1 MEARSRSLNFFLLSC
16 VFLFVCT
23 EVLLSPFYPQ
33 FFKKVYGI
41 TNPDLTGFYIMTC
54 RLVVVVFTPI
64 WGLIANKQQNSS
76 SLLIIGQWGTGLSCF
91 LMATSQTFEMFVVAS
106 VLLLIFKSSYF
117 LLYTILMQEN
127 RKTTTGTAASYHA
140 VLQGAIVAATLLSG
154 WVIQMENPLLVFWL
168 IGIMECLLGLFSYFM
183 LKKAGRNVEDAPL
196 QENSQRSSSDM
207 LPQIFIFGI
216 VVLTLHLAVNM
227 VRPFF
232 TTYTEQMYHTDT
244 MTSSILYLLPSLM
257 AIVSVPMIRKYS
269 ERCGWNG
276 YIAATIMT
284 ITGLFFQGV
293 ETGIAGLIVFRC
305 MFGIGAAWCLAKL
318 DVFIFKWSQN
328 THGDYSKI
336 SAVQNVGL
344 LLAPVA
350 ASSIVNVRSLSDIFV
365 YASLFVVL
373 HLIVFLWGTFTRQR
387 NRGKLHLH
395 KEEKHALYK

>member
-1 MEARSRSLNFFLLSC
+1 METSNRSLNLFLLSC

-41 TNPDLTGFYIMTC
+41 TDPDLTGFYIMTC

-64 WGLIANKQQNSS
+64 WGLFANKRQNTTT
-76 SLLIIGQWGTGLSCF
+76 LLIIGQWGTGFSCF
-91 LMATSQTFEMFVVAS
+91 LMAISQSFEWFVAAS

-127 RKTTTGTAASYHA
+127 RKTTTGAAASYHA
-140 VLQGAIVAATLLSG
+140 VLQGAIVIATILSG
-154 WVIQMENPLLVFWL
+154 WVIQMDHPLMIFWMV
-168 IGIMECLLGLFSYFM
+168 GIMECLLGLFSYFM
-183 LKKAGRNVEDAPL
+183 LKNVGKSEVMDAAL
-196 QENSQRSSSDM
+196 QESSHRSL
-207 LPQIFIFGI
+207 LPQFIIFGI

-227 VRPFF
+227 IRPFF
-232 TTYTEQMYHTDT
+232 TTYTEAVYNTDT
-244 MTSSILYLLPSLM
+244 ITSGLLYLIPSLM
-257 AIVSVPMIRKYS
+257 AIVSLPFIRKYS
-269 ERCGWNG
+269 ERLGWNG
-276 YIAATIMT
+276 YIAATIM
-284 ITGLFFQGV
+284 IIIGLLFQGI

-305 MFGIGAAWCLAKL
+305 MFGIGTAWCLAKL
-318 DVFIFKWSQN
+318 DVFIFRWSQN

-336 SAVQNVGL
+336 SAMQNVGL

-350 ASSIVNVRSLSDIFV
+350 ASSIVNVRTISEVFV

-373 HLIVFLWGTFTRQR
+373 HLIVFLWGAVTRER
-387 NRGKLHLH
+387 NRGKLPLH

>member
-1 MEARSRSLNFFLLSC
+1 MEARNRSLNLFLLSC

-41 TNPDLTGFYIMTC
+41 TDPDLTGFYIMTC

-64 WGLIANKQQNSS
+64 WGLMANKWKNSS
-76 SLLIIGQWGTGLSCF
+76 FLLIIGQWGTGLSCF
-91 LMATSQTFEMFVVAS
+91 LMAISQTFEMFVAAS

-127 RKTTTGTAASYHA
+127 RKRTTGAAASYHA
-140 VLQGAIVAATLLSG
+140 VLQGAIVTATLLSG
-154 WVIQMENPLLVFWL
+154 WVIQMDNPLLVFWMV
-168 IGIMECLLGLFSYFM
+168 GIMECLLGLFSYFM
-183 LKKAGRNVEDAPL
+183 LKNVNRSEVVDASL
-196 QENSQRSSSDM
+196 QESNHQSL
-207 LPQIFIFGI
+207 LPQFLIFGV

-227 VRPFF
+227 IRPFF
-232 TTYTEQMYHTDT
+232 TTYTESVYHTDT
-244 MTSSILYLLPSLM
+244 MTSSLLYLIPSLM
-257 AIVSVPMIRKYS
+257 AIASLPLIRKHS
-269 ERCGWNG
+269 ERLGWNG
-276 YIAATIMT
+276 YIVATGMI
-284 ITGLFFQGV
+284 IVGLFFQGI
-293 ETGIAGLIVFRC
+293 ETSIVGLVVFRC

-328 THGDYSKI
+328 THGDYSKV
-336 SAVQNVGL
+336 SAIQNVGL

-350 ASSIVNVRSLSDIFV
+350 ASSIVNSRSISDVFL

-373 HLIVFLWGTFTRQR
+373 HLLVFLWGTFTRER
-387 NRGKLHLH
+387 NKGEIHLH

>member
-1 MEARSRSLNFFLLSC
+1 MEARRRSLNLFLLSC

-41 TNPDLTGFYIMTC
+41 TDPDLTGFYIMTC
-54 RLVVVVFTPI
+54 RLAVVVFTPI
-64 WGLIANKQQNSS
+64 WGLIANKRQNSS
-76 SLLIIGQWGTGLSCF
+76 TLLIIGQWGTGLSCF
-91 LMATSQTFEMFVVAS
+91 LMAISQTFEMFVVAS
-106 VLLLIFKSSYF
+106 ILLLIFKSSYF

-127 RKTTTGTAASYHA
+127 RKTATGAAASYHA

-183 LKKAGRNVEDAPL
+183 LKKAERNVEGGQL
-196 QENSQRSSSDM
+196 QENGQRSSTSL
-207 LPQIFIFGI
+207 LPQLFIFGM
-216 VVLTLHLAVNM
+216 VVLTLHIAVNM

-232 TTYTEQMYHTDT
+232 TTYTEQMYHTGT
-244 MTSSILYLLPSLM
+244 MMSSILYLLPSLM
-257 AIVSVPMIRKYS
+257 AIVSVPLIQKYS
-269 ERCGWNG
+269 ERLGWNG
-276 YIAATIMT
+276 YIAATVMI
-284 ITGLFFQGV
+284 IAGLFFQGV
-293 ETGIAGLIVFRC
+293 ETGIAGLVVFRC

-318 DVFIFKWSQN
+318 DVFIFKWSRN

-336 SAVQNVGL
+336 SAIQNVGL

-350 ASSIVNVRSLSDIFV
+350 ASSIVNVQSLSDIFF

-373 HLIVFLWGTFTRQR
+373 HLIVFLWGTFTPER

>member
-1 MEARSRSLNFFLLSC
+1 METSNRSLNPFLLSC

-41 TNPDLTGFYIMTC
+41 TDPDLTGFYIMTC

-64 WGLIANKQQNSS
+64 WGLFANKRQNSTT
-76 SLLIIGQWGTGLSCF
+76 LLIIGQWGTGFSCF
-91 LMATSQTFEMFVVAS
+91 LMAISQSFEWFVAAS

-127 RKTTTGTAASYHA
+127 RKTTTGAAASYHA
-140 VLQGAIVAATLLSG
+140 VLQGAIVIATILSG
-154 WVIQMENPLLVFWL
+154 WVIQMDHPLMIFWMV
-168 IGIMECLLGLFSYFM
+168 GIMECLLGLFSYFM
-183 LKKAGRNVEDAPL
+183 LKNVGKSEVMDAAL
-196 QENSQRSSSDM
+196 QESSHRSL
-207 LPQIFIFGI
+207 LPQFIIFGI

-227 VRPFF
+227 IRPFF
-232 TTYTEQMYHTDT
+232 TTYTEAVYNTDT
-244 MTSSILYLLPSLM
+244 ITSGLLYLIPSLM
-257 AIVSVPMIRKYS
+257 AIVSLPFIRKYS
-269 ERCGWNG
+269 ERLGWNG
-276 YIAATIMT
+276 YIAATIM
-284 ITGLFFQGV
+284 IIIGLLFQGI

-305 MFGIGAAWCLAKL
+305 MFGIGTAWCLAKL
-318 DVFIFKWSQN
+318 DVFIFSLSQN

-336 SAVQNVGL
+336 SAIQNVGL

-350 ASSIVNVRSLSDIFV
+350 ASSIVNVRTISEVFV

-373 HLIVFLWGTFTRQR
+373 HLIVFLWGAVTRER
-387 NRGKLHLH
+387 NRGKLPLH

>member
-41 TNPDLTGFYIMTC
+41 TDPDLTGFYIMTC
-54 RLVVVVFTPI
+54 RLTVVICTPI
-64 WGLIANKQQNSS
+64 WGLIANKRQNSS
-76 SLLIIGQWGTGLSCF
+76 TLLIIGQWGTGFSCF
-91 LMATSQTFEMFVVAS
+91 LMAISQSFEMFVAAS
-106 VLLLIFKSSYF
+106 ILLLIFKSSYF

-127 RKTTTGTAASYHA
+127 RKTETGAAASYHA

-154 WVIQMENPLLVFWL
+154 WVIQMGNPLQVFWL

-183 LKKAGRNVEDAPL
+183 LKDAGRNVMDGQL
-196 QENSQRSSSDM
+196 QESGQGSTTTM
-207 LPQIFIFGI
+207 LPQLFLFGF
-216 VVLTLHLAVNM
+216 VVLTLYLAVNM

-257 AIVSVPMIRKYS
+257 AIVSLPLIRKYS
-269 ERCGWNG
+269 EKLGVKG
-276 YIAATIMT
+276 YIAATVMI

-318 DVFIFKWSQN
+318 DVFLFKWSRN
-328 THGDYSKI
+328 THGDYSKV

-350 ASSIVNVRSLSDIFV
+350 ASSIVNIQSVSYIFF

-373 HLIVFLWGTFTRQR
+373 HLIVFLWRTFTSER

>member
-1 MEARSRSLNFFLLSC
+1 METSNRSLNLFLLSC

-41 TNPDLTGFYIMTC
+41 TDPDLTGFYIMTC

-64 WGLIANKQQNSS
+64 WGLFANKRQNTTT
-76 SLLIIGQWGTGLSCF
+76 LLIIGQWGTGFSCF
-91 LMATSQTFEMFVVAS
+91 LMAISQSFEWFVAAS

-127 RKTTTGTAASYHA
+127 RKTTTGAAASYHA
-140 VLQGAIVAATLLSG
+140 VLQGAIVIATILSG
-154 WVIQMENPLLVFWL
+154 WVIQMDHPLMIFWMV
-168 IGIMECLLGLFSYFM
+168 GIMECLLGLFSYFM
-183 LKKAGRNVEDAPL
+183 LKNVGKSEVTDAAL
-196 QENSQRSSSDM
+196 QESSRRRL
-207 LPQIFIFGI
+207 LPQFLIFGI

-227 VRPFF
+227 IRPFF
-232 TTYTEQMYHTDT
+232 TTYTEAVYNTDT
-244 MTSSILYLLPSLM
+244 ITSGLLYLIPSLM
-257 AIVSVPMIRKYS
+257 AIVSLPFIRKYS
-269 ERCGWNG
+269 ERLGWNG
-276 YIAATIMT
+276 YIAATIM
-284 ITGLFFQGV
+284 IIIGLLFQGI
-293 ETGIAGLIVFRC
+293 ETGIAGLIMFRC
-305 MFGIGAAWCLAKL
+305 MFGIGTAWCLAKL
-318 DVFIFKWSQN
+318 DVFIFRWSQN

-336 SAVQNVGL
+336 SAMQNVGL

-350 ASSIVNVRSLSDIFV
+350 ASSIVNVRTISEVFV

-373 HLIVFLWGTFTRQR
+373 HLIVFLWGAVTRER